1 MHSHGLLLVHYL
13 TLASSL
19 QIATNPCVVTT
30 ILQAAIQSR
39 QGPRI
44 RHNDRK
50 GMPLQAQMLIADSA
64 GNPLEQ
70 VIQQTT
76 SRGDPEPVEQQ
87 MARSFSVATPGGR
100 AKAH

>member
-1 MHSHGLLLVHYL
+1 
-13 TLASSL
+13 
-19 QIATNPCVVTT
+19 
-30 ILQAAIQSR
+30 
-39 QGPRI
+39 
-44 RHNDRK
+44 
-50 GMPLQAQMLIADSA
+50 MPLQAQMLIADSA